1 MENRNKYRLVIAVL
15 VGIIILL
22 LLRSCVG
29 GDRESCLTPLEEA
42 KLSLFELQQIAAEG
56 GEVDEELI
64 AQLIQEIV
72 EATELAIEDAEE
84 NSNLE
89 ELQDTLEEIESFQ
102 SMSLDVF
109 EDMSDVVGTEATEG
123 IISEAITVTKDEQE
137 QVGDAIGD
145 TMTAIEE
152 GEETVEIDIETSL
165 DQNQDEDGANDPV
178 DLDNDGV
185 PDELVDTD
193 GIGPLIQNI

>member
-1 MENRNKYRLVIAVL
+1 MENRNKYRSVIAVL

-29 GDRESCLTPLEEA
+29 GDRESCLSPLEEA

-56 GEVDEELI
+56 GEVDEELV

-84 NSNLE
+84 NSDLG
-89 ELQDTLEEIESFQ
+89 ELQYALEDIESFQ

-109 EDMSDVVGTEATEG
+109 EDMSGVVEGEAVESV
-123 IISEAITVTKDEQE
+123 ISEAITVTEDEQE
-137 QVGDAIGD
+137 QVNDAI
-145 TMTAIEE
+145 
-152 GEETVEIDIETSL
+152 
-165 DQNQDEDGANDPV
+165 EDGALWGNV
-178 DLDNDGV
+178 IWKKGLRGSNS
-185 PDELVDTD
+185 
-193 GIGPLIQNI
+193 